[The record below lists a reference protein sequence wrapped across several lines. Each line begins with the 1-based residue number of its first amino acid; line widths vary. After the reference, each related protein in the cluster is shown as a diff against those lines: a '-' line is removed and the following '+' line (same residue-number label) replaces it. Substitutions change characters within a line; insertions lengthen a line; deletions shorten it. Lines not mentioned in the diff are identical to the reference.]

1 MDVTLVERELASL
14 WRKEAS
20 TDEAVIRASTLNLA
34 VACTDP
40 EDALDAAEV
49 ARKLSEL
56 HPGRVILMTPG
67 YGSVPD
73 ARVETYCHALSDRR
87 QVSCELITLE
97 VPPGHHEMVPT
108 TLLQLLVGDVP
119 LYVWWRRTLTQED
132 PLLLP
137 LSRMADRFVF
147 NSSNS
152 HDPRKA
158 LARVAEQVGYGD
170 AEGLS
175 HGRDLMWVRLDG
187 WREMVASYFDNPSA
201 LERLSRVASVEIV
214 SGGPATPSGATVAAA
229 YLGGWLASRLGWTPT
244 RRQDVWRRPD
254 GGEVVFDFE
263 VDPLL
268 KDGRIGRIRLTDD
281 TEERASFIAERLGPE
296 IRMVKLWAEATGFQS
311 PPRIERLN
319 RPDDFLLLAGEIE
332 RVDDDAVFAAA
343 LDAAVSIVG
352 RVVRKGE

>member
-20 TDEAVIRASTLNLA
+20 TDEAVIRASTVNLA

-40 EDALDAAEV
+40 EDALDAGEV
-49 ARKLSEL
+49 GKKLSEL
-56 HPGRVILMTPG
+56 HPGRVILLTPG
-67 YGSVPD
+67 YGSTVD
-73 ARVETYCHALSDRR
+73 ARVATHCHALGDRR
-87 QVSCELITLE
+87 QISCELITIE

-108 TLLQLLVGDVP
+108 TLLQLLLGDVP
-119 LYVWWRRTLTQED
+119 LYVWWRRTLAQDD
-132 PLLLP
+132 PLLGP

-158 LARVAEQVGYGD
+158 LARVAEQVSFGD
-170 AEGLS
+170 ADGLS
-175 HGRDLMWVRLDG
+175 RGRDLMWVRLDG
-187 WREMVASYFDNPSA
+187 WREMVASYFDEPQA
-201 LERLSRVASVEIV
+201 LERLARVARLEIV
-214 SGGPATPSGATVAAA
+214 SGGPAAPSGATVAAA

-244 RRQDVWRRPD
+244 GTPDHWRRPD

-281 TEERASFIAERLGPE
+281 SPERASFVAERLGPE
-296 IRMVKLWAEATGFQS
+296 IRMVKLWAEATGYES
-311 PPRIERLN
+311 APRIERLN
-319 RPDDFLLLAGEIE
+319 RPDDHLLLAGEIE
-332 RVDDDAVFAAA
+332 RVNDDEVFAAS
-343 LDAAVSIVG
+343 LGAAMSIVG
-352 RVVRKGE
+352 RVGPKGG